1 MSILKNYITCKNIDE
16 VKDLAN
22 KINTYT
28 IISFDVESTGLN
40 VRKDTIVGMSFGFE
54 PGLSYYLPT
63 YEWSVEKQELLPLF
77 IDSYSNVK
85 LARGLINKLI
95 GKKLIMHNA
104 SYDTSIVLSNYGID
118 LLPSLHAD
126 TILLVHTTREEG
138 SIGYGRPFALKS
150 IGKLVQKYID
160 LDVDKEA
167 NEEQILMKESVKNN
181 GGLITQSNFE
191 IYKADLD
198 ILSKYACA
206 DTDLTLRIYLL
217 FSKVLEKENLEDF
230 FYNIEVMPL
239 YKEVTVPMERE
250 GILINFEKIK
260 TAQADIIEDIKTLKE
275 EVYSSLRESNEFKAW
290 VYSIANKKYPPFK
303 KEENKLIPSKG
314 AILPELVKLAG
325 MSDYFLNDKNEIKIL
340 KNKVL
345 TLPDSEIKKY
355 LLGDSFSEI
364 SISANLKKLLAFS
377 SVNLWKKAND
387 NELININSKQQLSSF
402 VFDFLNEKPI
412 TYTDKGAAQF
422 NESFVESISEKYDW
436 SKKLT
441 IYNKLN
447 KLKSAYMDRFLDS
460 CEDGRYYFY
469 YQQHGT
475 VSGRYSS
482 DAQQL
487 PRPFESD
494 EGVDSRVY
502 KYTNMIRTFFIC
514 DEGTTF
520 IDCDYVSLEPHIFA
534 HISGDEGLRD
544 IFRKNW
550 DFYSRIAIDTEK
562 LSQYSADPEDS
573 NFLKKANKT
582 LRNKAKSYSLGIP
595 YGMSAYAL
603 GKTIDVPTKEAKILI
618 EGYLNAYPELKKWM
632 VESEEFVKINGFIKC
647 QSGRIRHLPKVKE
660 YYSKFKDKLLDYDFR
675 DSLKRDFSEKEILD
689 MYRDYKNGLNNAKNI
704 QIQSM
709 AAHIVNKS
717 ALLVN
722 REFIKKGIKGLV
734 VAQIHDQLIFKVEEP
749 RKEEA
754 LELVQNI
761 MENSTKLSINLK
773 APPELSKNWQEGH

>member
-1 MSILKNYITCKNIDE
+1 MTIIKEYITCTNIE
-16 VKDLAN
+16 QVKELSRMIDSCDV
-22 KINTYT
+22 
-28 IISFDVESTGLN
+28 ISFDVESTGLN
-40 VRKDTIVGMSFGFE
+40 VRKDKIVGLSFGFK

-63 YEWSVEKQELLPLF
+63 YEWSVEKQELINLF
-77 IDSYSNVK
+77 IDSYNNIK
-85 LARGLINKLI
+85 LACGLVKKLI

-104 SYDTSIVLSNYGID
+104 SYDTSIVLNNYGID

-138 SIGYGRPFALKS
+138 SVGFGRPFALKS
-150 IGKLVQKYID
+150 IGKMVQKHIF

-167 NEEQILMKESVKNN
+167 NEEQVLMKESVKNN
-181 GGLITQSNFE
+181 GGQITQDNFE

-198 ILSKYACA
+198 ILAKYACA
-206 DTDLTLRIYLL
+206 DTDLTMRIFLL
-217 FSKVLEKENLEDF
+217 FSKILKDEELEDF
-230 FYNIEVMPL
+230 FYNVEVMPL

-250 GILINFEKIK
+250 GILMDLEKIK
-260 TAQADIIEDIKTLKE
+260 KAQKNIVDDIQELKQ
-275 EVYSSLRESNEFKAW
+275 EVYASLKQSSDFKKW
-290 VYSIANKKYPPFK
+290 VYFTATTKYPGFK
-303 KEENKLIPSKG
+303 EDGTHLIPSRG
-314 AILPELVKLAG
+314 ALLVELVNFYGL
-325 MSDYFLNDKNEIKIL
+325 SSHFTNDKGEIKIL
-340 KNKVL
+340 KKAIL
-345 TLPDSEIKKY
+345 SLPDSEIKKY
-355 LLGDSFSEI
+355 LLGEPFIDSEI
-364 SISANLKKLLAFS
+364 SNELRKNLSFSA
-377 SVNLWKKAND
+377 VNLWKKLND
-387 NELININSKQQLSSF
+387 NELININSKQQLGSF
-402 VFDFLNEKPI
+402 VFDFLKEKPL

-422 NESFVESISEKYDW
+422 NESFVETIGDKYEW

-441 IYNKLN
+441 TYNKLT

-460 CEDGRYYFY
+460 CENGRYYFY

-494 EGVDSRVY
+494 QGVDPRVY

-514 DEGTTF
+514 DENTIF

-534 HISGDEGLRD
+534 HISGDEGLRE

-603 GKTIDVPTKEAKILI
+603 SKTIDVSAKEAKILI
-618 EGYLNAYPELKKWM
+618 DGYLNAYPELKKWM
-632 VESEEFVKINGFIKC
+632 MESEDFVKNNGFIKC
-647 QSGRIRHLPKVKE
+647 QSGRIRHLPKVKH
-660 YYSKFKDKLLDYDFR
+660 YYKKYKDKLLDYDFR
-675 DSLKRDFSEKEILD
+675 ESLKREFSEKEILD

-717 ALLVN
+717 ALLIN
-722 REFIKKGIKGLV
+722 REFKKQDIKGLV
-734 VAQIHDQLIFKVEEP
+734 VAQIHDQLIFKVEESK
-749 RKEEA
+749 KEDA
-754 LELVQNI
+754 LRIVQEI
-761 MENSTKLSINLK
+761 MENSTKLSIDLK
-773 APPELSKNWQEGH
+773 APPELSRNWQEGH

>member
-1 MSILKNYITCKNIDE
+1 MAIIKKYITCRNLEE
-16 VKDLAN
+16 VKDLADR
-22 KINTYT
+22 INTHT

-40 VRKDTIVGMSFGFE
+40 VRKDLIVGISFGFE
-54 PGLSYYLPT
+54 PGISYYLPT
-63 YEWSVEKQELLPLF
+63 YEWSVERQELLSLS

-85 LARGLINKLI
+85 LAKGLINKLI

-181 GGLITQSNFE
+181 GGLITQDNFE

-217 FSKVLEKENLEDF
+217 FSKILEKEGLKDF

-250 GILINFEKIK
+250 GILMDFEKIK
-260 TAQADIIEDIKTLKE
+260 QAQKDIIDDIKKLKE
-275 EVYSSLRESNEFKAW
+275 EVYSSLKESIEFKNW
-290 VYSIANKKYPPFK
+290 VYSTANTKYPPFN
-303 KEENKLIPSKG
+303 KENGTWIPARG
-314 AILPELVKLAG
+314 AILIELVKLAG
-325 MSDYFLNDKNEIKIL
+325 ISNHFLNDKNEIKIL
-340 KNKVL
+340 KNKVIS
-345 TLPDSEIKKY
+345 LPDGEIKRY
-355 LLGDSFSEI
+355 LLGETFDSCTLSD
-364 SISANLKKLLAFS
+364 NLKKLLAFS

-387 NELININSKQQLSSF
+387 NELININSKQQLASF

-422 NESFVESISEKYDW
+422 NESFVESISDKYEW

-494 EGVDSRVY
+494 QGVDPRVY

-514 DEGTTF
+514 DDGTTF

-595 YGMSAYAL
+595 YGMSAFAL
-603 GKTIDVPTKEAKILI
+603 AKTINVSTKEAQSLI
-618 EGYLNAYPELKKWM
+618 DGYLNAYPELKKWM
-632 VESEEFVKINGFIKC
+632 VESENFVKDNGYIKC

-660 YYSKFKDKLLDYDFR
+660 YYTKYKDELLDYDFR
-675 DSLKRDFSEKEILD
+675 ESLKRHFGEKEVLD

-722 REFIKKGIKGLV
+722 REFIKRGIKGLV

-754 LELVQNI
+754 LEIVQNI
-761 MENSTKLSINLK
+761 MENSTKLSIALK